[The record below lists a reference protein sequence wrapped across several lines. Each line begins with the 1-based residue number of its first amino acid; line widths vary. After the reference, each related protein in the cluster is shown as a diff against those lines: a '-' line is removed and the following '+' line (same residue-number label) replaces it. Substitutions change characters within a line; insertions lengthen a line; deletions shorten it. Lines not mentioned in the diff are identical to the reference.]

1 MKPYLLKLNC
11 PNIVSCNDIIFQS
24 IEKETLSD
32 EDALEIMD
40 FVNCYEVIYNNYFN
54 LKQETKD
61 ILLKSGKLRLTL
73 LHKTLGELNDDD

>member
-54 LKQETKD
+54 LKQET
-61 ILLKSGKLRLTL
+61 
-73 LHKTLGELNDDD
+73 

>member
-61 ILLKSGKLRLTL
+61 ILGKLRLTV

>member
-1 MKPYLLKLNC
+1 MKPYLLKLKC

-40 FVNCYEVIYNNYFN
+40 FVNCYEVIYNNCFN

-61 ILLKSGKLRLTL
+61 IFLKSGKLRLNV

>member
-1 MKPYLLKLNC
+1 MILYFNLLKRKHY
-11 PNIVSCNDIIFQS
+11 P
-24 IEKETLSD
+24 D

-61 ILLKSGKLRLTL
+61 ILLKSGKLRLAV

>member
-61 ILLKSGKLRLTL
+61 ILLKSGKLRLAV